1 MRVLDCVTW
10 LAISD
15 LALQMAIVEFV
26 MFCLVFGLV
35 VQYIEYIET
44 WLRICSN
51 PDLSCVMIYLIFMSH
66 FGLNLWRLIEN
77 LIDVV

>member
-44 WLRICSN
+44 WLRTCSN
-51 PDLSCVMIYLIFMSH
+51 PELCNVISDHYVTFWIKSLEVNREF
-66 FGLNLWRLIEN
+66 
-77 LIDVV
+77 D

>member
-10 LAISD
+10 LSISE
-15 LALQMAIVEFV
+15 LAPQMAIVEFA
-26 MFCLVFGLV
+26 MFCLGFGLV

-51 PDLSCVMIYLIFMSH
+51 PELCNVISDLYVTFWIKSLEVNREF
-66 FGLNLWRLIEN
+66 
-77 LIDVV
+77 D